1 MIIGANNA
9 IYLKNLFGLRSGIKK
24 VHNTANIKQAK
35 TVRELRRYKIYAKTP
50 IDTRI
55 TNLQNIFFID
65 TKLSKRIMTTN
76 KTQTAVPFGLPILSH
91 RSICNG
97 RKDKSINSKNNSHNC

>member
-76 KTQTAVPFGLPILSH
+76 KTQTAVPFGLPIPIVKTKFPYSP
-91 RSICNG
+91 IG
-97 RKDKSINSKNNSHNC
+97 VYAMEGKTKA